1 MKVPFNY
8 LPEQFKNTDNIFKK
22 WKELIKSSQYTL
34 GPYVEEFERNFAKF
48 LGVKYCISTNT
59 GTDALFIIK
68 SS

>member
-34 GPYVEEFERNFAKF
+34 GPYVEEFERNFAK
-48 LGVKYCISTNT
+48 ISRC
-59 GTDALFIIK
+59 
-68 SS
+68 